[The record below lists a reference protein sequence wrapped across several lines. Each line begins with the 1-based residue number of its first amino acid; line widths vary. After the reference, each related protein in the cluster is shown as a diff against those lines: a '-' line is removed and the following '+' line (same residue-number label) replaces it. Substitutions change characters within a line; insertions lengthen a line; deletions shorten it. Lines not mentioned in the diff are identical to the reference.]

1 MMSIFEIKLNMPV
14 FCAEY
19 AQFAEVDQ
27 LEGSEYSKL
36 KKEELVSHHYVPDIW
51 VVLTDTR
58 KVKIDKPSE
67 EVIAG
72 WSIEPVFSK

>member
-27 LEGSEYSKL
+27 LEGPEYSKL
-36 KKEELVSHHYVPDIW
+36 KKEEPVSRHYVPDSW
-51 VVLTDTR
+51 VVSTDTR
-58 KVKIDKPSE
+58 KVKIDRPGE
-67 EVIAG
+67 EAIAD